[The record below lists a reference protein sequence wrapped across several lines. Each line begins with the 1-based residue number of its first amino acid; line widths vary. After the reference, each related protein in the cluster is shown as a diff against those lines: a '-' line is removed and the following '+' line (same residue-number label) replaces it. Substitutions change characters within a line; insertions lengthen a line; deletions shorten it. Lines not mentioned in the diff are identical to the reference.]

1 MTGYKNSWVFEDMGN
16 LLPGICLTEG
26 FKNIYVIFC
35 ARVCSFLPSIPR
47 AVQYTCPVIKVRIN
61 HDTIHARLDREILLE
76 RAFCALWVIEQ
87 GILHLEC
94 TWFASY
100 NEEFTI
106 RINQALHMDCTNR
119 ITLCPD
125 VIKHEMHASQV
136 LRIWTGSNVES
147 LYRGYDQLLLK
158 VRNSA
163 AVQY

>member
-1 MTGYKNSWVFEDMGN
+1 MGYR
-16 LLPGICLTEG
+16 TR
-26 FKNIYVIFC
+26 NITFGM
-35 ARVCSFLPSIPR
+35 
-47 AVQYTCPVIKVRIN
+47 
-61 HDTIHARLDREILLE
+61 RLIR
-76 RAFCALWVIEQ
+76 
-87 GILHLEC
+87 
-94 TWFASY
+94 
-100 NEEFTI
+100 EEFTI

-125 VIKHEMHASQV
+125 VIKHEMYASQV